1 MPCTHTDHPLSALP
15 FLHYSI
21 HTNTM
26 IKQHSMIRHLVVLG
40 FLGSVLSACHK
51 EEEHTEA
58 PPKLEVTTPW
68 HKDTMITK
76 EYVCQIH
83 AIQHIELRALER
95 GYLQEVFAGEGQIIK
110 QGQPMFKIMPNV
122 YQVDLLK
129 AQAEAKTVQLEYENT
144 KALAEKNIVSPNELA
159 LGKAKLDKANAEV
172 QLAQTH
178 LNFTNINAP
187 FTGIMDHLLV
197 RKGSLL
203 DEGDLLT
210 TLSDNSR
217 MWVYFNVPE
226 AEYLDFKIHQK
237 QEKGVP
243 VKLRM
248 ANGALFDQAGAI
260 ETIEGDFDNKTGNIE
275 FRADF
280 PNPNRLL
287 RHGETGTILMEV
299 PFKNALLIPQKATFE
314 VLDKTFVYVVTKEH
328 KVEQRMIEIA
338 AELPHL
344 FIVKSGLKDTD
355 TVLLEG
361 LRRVKNGEKID
372 TDYRTPEKVIPELE
386 LYAE

>member
-1 MPCTHTDHPLSALP
+1 
-15 FLHYSI
+15 
-21 HTNTM
+21 M
-26 IKQHSMIRHLVVLG
+26 IKQNLIVLG
-40 FLGSVLSACHK
+40 LLGSLLSACHQ
-51 EEEHTEA
+51 EEAHEEA

-95 GYLQEVFAGEGQIIK
+95 GYLQDVYAGEGQVVK

-129 AQAEAKTVQLEYENT
+129 AQAEAKTVQIEYENT
-144 KALAEKNIVSPNELA
+144 KALAEKKIVSQNELA

-237 QEKGVP
+237 NEKGVP

-260 ETIEGDFDNKTGNIE
+260 ETVEADFDNKTGNIE

-280 PNPNRLL
+280 PNPHSLL
-287 RHGETGTILMEV
+287 RHGETGTILLDV
-299 PFKNALLIPQKATFE
+299 PYPNAMLIPQKATFE
-314 VLDKTFVYVVTKEH
+314 VLDKTFVYVVNKD
-328 KVEQRMIEIA
+328 KKIEQRMIQIA

-361 LRRVKNGEKID
+361 LRRVRNGQKID
-372 TDYRTPEKVIPELE
+372 TDYRAPEKVVPELE